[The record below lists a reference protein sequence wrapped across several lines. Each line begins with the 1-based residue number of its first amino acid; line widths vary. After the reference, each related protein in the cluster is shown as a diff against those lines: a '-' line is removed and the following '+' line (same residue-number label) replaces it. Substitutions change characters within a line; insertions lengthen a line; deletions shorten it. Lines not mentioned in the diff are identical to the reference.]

1 MKLKTQ
7 FTIPKKDMRDLDFVK
22 KLQTLEKTLKQSFK
36 QYKSEEDFLV
46 FCN

>member
-36 QYKSEEDFLV
+36 YYKSEEDFLV